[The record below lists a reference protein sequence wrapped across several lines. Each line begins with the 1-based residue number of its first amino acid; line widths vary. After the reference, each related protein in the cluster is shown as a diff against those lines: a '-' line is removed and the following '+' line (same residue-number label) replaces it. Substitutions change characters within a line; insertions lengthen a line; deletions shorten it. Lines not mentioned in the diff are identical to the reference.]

1 MSVSDNSGVTTE
13 GDLPDSSCDCLHH
26 RAQASRP
33 ADGSAGGLWA
43 SWVPLLACAVC
54 PGHLSAYAQ
63 VLSFVGIGV
72 SLSESSHLL
81 ILMVAV
87 SLSLA
92 VNAWRAW
99 RLRHLAPLAISGVGS
114 GLLVL
119 SHALDENALLLWS
132 GVAVLLG
139 GVLWERQVWRRF
151 PVRRAS
157 ASLASAKAS

>member
-1 MSVSDNSGVTTE
+1 M
-13 GDLPDSSCDCLHH
+13 
-26 RAQASRP
+26 
-33 ADGSAGGLWA
+33 
-43 SWVPLLACAVC
+43 C

-63 VLSFVGIGV
+63 VLSFVGLGV

-81 ILMVAV
+81 FMGVAV

-99 RLRHLAPLAISGVGS
+99 RLRRLAPLAISGTGG
-114 GLLVL
+114 GLLIL

-139 GVLWERQVWRRF
+139 GVLWERQPWRRF
-151 PVRRAS
+151 LVRRTS
-157 ASLASAKAS
+157 ASLAS

>member
-1 MSVSDNSGVTTE
+1 MSESNPSAVTT
-13 GDLPDSSCDCLHH
+13 DASCDCLHH
-26 RAQASRP
+26 RVEASRP
-33 ADGSAGGLWA
+33 EGRWA
-43 SWVPLLACAVC
+43 SWIPLLACAVC
-54 PGHLSAYAQ
+54 PGHLSASAQ

-72 SLSESSHLL
+72 SFSESSHLL
-81 ILMVAV
+81 FLGVAV

-99 RLRHLAPLAISGVGS
+99 RLRRLAPLAISGAGC

-139 GVLWERQVWRRF
+139 GTLWERQVWRRF

-157 ASLASAKAS
+157 SSLAS

>member
-1 MSVSDNSGVTTE
+1 M
-13 GDLPDSSCDCLHH
+13 
-26 RAQASRP
+26 
-33 ADGSAGGLWA
+33 
-43 SWVPLLACAVC
+43 
-54 PGHLSAYAQ
+54 
-63 VLSFVGIGV
+63 GIGV

-81 ILMVAV
+81 LLGVAV

-99 RLRHLAPLAISGVGS
+99 RLRRLAPLALSGAGG

-119 SHALDENALLLWS
+119 SHVLDENVLLLWS

-139 GVLWERQVWRRF
+139 GVLWERQPWRRF

-157 ASLASAKAS
+157 PALASAKAS